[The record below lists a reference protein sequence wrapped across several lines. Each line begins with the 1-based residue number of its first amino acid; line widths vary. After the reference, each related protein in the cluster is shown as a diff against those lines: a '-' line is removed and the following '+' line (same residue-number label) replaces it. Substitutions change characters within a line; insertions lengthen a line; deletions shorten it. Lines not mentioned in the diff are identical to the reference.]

1 MKRMYKTVR
10 VFVLCYIAGLAS
22 LHVAAQQTH
31 EQYIRPVHY
40 LLYLPDGYREDTLKK
55 WPLLMFLHG
64 SGERGD
70 DIEKV
75 KTHGPPK
82 LIAGGKKFPFIVI
95 SPQATREQGGWQTSD
110 LYALLKDIKQRYR
123 VDADGVYLTGLSMGG
138 FGTWNLATE
147 HPEEFAAIVPICG
160 GGDTAKAWKLRNTA
174 VWCFHGAKDKNVPLA
189 LDQQMIDALRVYN
202 PSAKFTIY
210 PEAEHDSW
218 TVTYNNDSLYQW
230 LLSKKKFEYTQSAA
244 VSVATLQKYAG
255 AYVGRGNDTV
265 FLQVKENTLQA
276 SHQKQTFPLLPASD
290 KVFFIDKRQPLDIH
304 FVISPAGKVSGF
316 IVYENERTGYTKIP

>member
-1 MKRMYKTVR
+1 
-10 VFVLCYIAGLAS
+10 
-22 LHVAAQQTH
+22 
-31 EQYIRPVHY
+31 
-40 LLYLPDGYREDTLKK
+40 
-55 WPLLMFLHG
+55 MFLHG

-82 LIAGGKKFPFIVI
+82 LVAGGKKFPFIVV
-95 SPQATREQGGWQTSD
+95 SPQARQGSGWSNTD
-110 LYALLKDIKQRYR
+110 LYALLKDCKQKYR
-123 VDADGVYLTGLSMGG
+123 VDADRVYLTGLSMGG
-138 FGTWNLATE
+138 FGTWSLALE

-160 GGDTAKAWKLRNTA
+160 GGDTANIWKLRNTA
-174 VWCFHGAKDKNVPLA
+174 VWCFHGAKDKNVPLD
-189 LDQQMIDALRVYN
+189 LDQKMISALRVYN

-230 LLSKKKFEYTQSAA
+230 LLSQKRFVYTQSAA
-244 VSVATLQKYAG
+244 VKTTTLEKYAG
-255 AYVGRGNDTV
+255 TYTGRGNDTV

-276 SHQKQTFPLLPASD
+276 SHRGQTFPLWPASD
-290 KVFFIDKRQPLDIH
+290 KLFFIDKLKPLDIQ

-316 IVYENERTGYTKIP
+316 IVYENERTAYTKIP